1 MNLSE
6 VKDIQKRK
14 IRIIIDTNLF
24 ISFAIT
30 KNFSFI
36 NFLLLEDNLDLI
48 VCDELI
54 SEIKEVS
61 IRPKFNKQISY
72 SELTVLFHLI
82 AEAAINIELKSKVSI
97 SRDAKDNFLL
107 ALAKDSNA
115 DFLLTGD
122 KDLLSLHKF
131 ENTFI
136 VKISEFKQLVK
147 DLLTL

>member
-1 MNLSE
+1 LSE

-14 IRIIIDTNLF
+14 IRIIVDTNLF

-36 NFLLLEDNLDLI
+36 NDLLLEDNLDLI

-54 SEIKEVS
+54 AEIKEVS
-61 IRPKFNKQISY
+61 SRPKFNNQISN

-82 AEAAINIELKSKVSI
+82 AEAAVNIKLKSEVFI
-97 SRDAKDNFLL
+97 SRDVKDNFLL

-136 VKISEFKQLVK
+136 VKMSEFRQLVK